1 MSTRRKAYS
10 YMRNGKVVHVPAKG
24 VTIGPLR
31 KGLLGSFG
39 YRDIKHMTVNQRHA
53 ALKRA
58 IRELGPLHVE
68 RALYAVATYNK
79 RTAPRASSVFRKNAK
94 WVSRLRSP

>member
-1 MSTRRKAYS
+1 MIPRKAYS
-10 YMRNGKVVHVPAKG
+10 YMRNGKMVHVPAKG
-24 VTIGPLR
+24 IGPLR

-39 YRDIKHMTVNQRHA
+39 YRDIKHMSMDKRHA

-79 RTAPRASSVFRKNAK
+79 RRAPGASSIFRKNAK
-94 WVSRLRSP
+94 WVSKKNRCI